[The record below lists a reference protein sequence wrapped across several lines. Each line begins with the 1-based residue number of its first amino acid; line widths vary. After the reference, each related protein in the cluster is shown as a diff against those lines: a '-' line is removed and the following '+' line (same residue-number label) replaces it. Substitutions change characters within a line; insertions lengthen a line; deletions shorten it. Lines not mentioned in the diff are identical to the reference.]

1 MTNAGNGALASYG
14 TPGDSGSP
22 LLGWDTT
29 LNKWALV
36 GVLRAYAGTTGS
48 TNWYVVIPTV
58 QITANINADTD
69 KPVTSEA
76 GSGDILWTFNSVTGT
91 GQLVQEIIP
100 GTCMVRRT

>member
-1 MTNAGNGALASYG
+1 M
-14 TPGDSGSP
+14 GSC
-22 LLGWDTT
+22 
-29 LNKWALV
+29 